1 MIKKIKAWLTSLK
14 QKNHR
19 KAELTKLQ
27 KYYEALKCGTL
38 LLKFIYND
46 MANQKK
52 KMPRAQLRRFEK
64 ILKEE
69 GRFSEEIINY
79 YMARIDDALLF
90 INKEMTKAK
99 TAVKANPVPPKAK

>member
-1 MIKKIKAWLTSLK
+1 MVKKFQTWLTSLK

-19 KAELTKLQ
+19 KGELVKLQ

-38 LLKFIYND
+38 LLKFIYQD

-52 KMPRAQLRRFEK
+52 KMPRAQFRRFEAS
-64 ILKEE
+64 LKEE

-99 TAVKANPVPPKAK
+99 TEVKATPVPPKAK

>member
-1 MIKKIKAWLTSLK
+1 MVKKIQAWLTSLK

-19 KAELTKLQ
+19 KGELVKLQ

-46 MANQKK
+46 MANQKN

-64 ILKEE
+64 AIKEE

-79 YMARIDDALLF
+79 YMARIDEALRF
-90 INKEMTKAK
+90 IDKEIVKVKAPVK
-99 TAVKANPVPPKAK
+99 TAPVQPKAK

>member
-1 MIKKIKAWLTSLK
+1 MFKKIQAWLLSLK
-14 QKNHR
+14 QKKHR
-19 KAELTKLQ
+19 KCELVKLQ

-38 LLKFIYND
+38 LLKFIYQD

-64 ILKEE
+64 AIKEE

-79 YMARIDDALLF
+79 YMTRIDEALLF
-90 INKEMTKAK
+90 IEKQMTKTK
-99 TAVKANPVPPKAK
+99 TAGRATPVPPKTK